1 MGWMRAIVRRSST
14 VGSRKYFI
22 GARHGS
28 EVGRENVSGWS
39 LAGDLGG
46 CVKVRE
52 VRSVRVSEVRI

>member
-1 MGWMRAIVRRSST
+1 MRRSRT

-39 LAGDLGG
+39 LAGDLGE

-52 VRSVRVSEVRI
+52 VRSEGTEVRMRI